1 MRSTNHEASQC
12 AVFVVLLYLFPLRP
26 KYPTQHSVF
35 ECPQPILFPHWWLS
49 IIIFVLILLKSR
61 YGWYFK
67 LATLLCPNYCGSW
80 IFNNWEEW
88 WQPTFRSCCMHVL
101 GESVKVIGWV
111 DSSRVHLLLCVSI
124 TGLPYAVQACGNPKL
139 QLFIL
144 LLTRAVF
151 VTVKDC
157 YYVLTPTTS
166 QDGHV

>member
-1 MRSTNHEASQC
+1 M
-12 AVFVVLLYLFPLRP
+12 
-26 KYPTQHSVF
+26 
-35 ECPQPILFPHWWLS
+35 
-49 IIIFVLILLKSR
+49 
-61 YGWYFK
+61 
-67 LATLLCPNYCGSW
+67 
-80 IFNNWEEW
+80 
-88 WQPTFRSCCMHVL
+88 
-101 GESVKVIGWV
+101 
-111 DSSRVHLLLCVSI
+111 HLLLCVSI